1 MDKDTIKDVLALVG
15 IIASLI
21 SFSIGSFCFFIIA
34 YKDIGT
40 DIFLNNML
48 FVYVFKHGYTFEYCA
63 WIIPTLI
70 VFILSY
76 IHIKL
81 RSAENTIAEKGMSNF
96 LRRK

>member
-48 FVYVFKHGYTFEYCA
+48 FVYAFKHGYTFEYCA
-63 WIIPTLI
+63 WFIPTLI

-76 IHIKL
+76 IHIKF
-81 RSAENTIAEKGMSNF
+81 RSAENKIARNGVSNF
-96 LRRK
+96 LRK